1 MFNGVYNGKRA
12 LVTGNTGF
20 KGSWLS
26 IWLLNLGA
34 KVGGLS
40 DRIPTEPSNFEVSG
54 LRKKIEQYF
63 IDVRDFEAVEDV
75 VNTFQPDII
84 FHLAA
89 QALVRKSLRDPL
101 LTFQTNTQGTC
112 NILEVLRRQ
121 KTPIPAVIITSD
133 KCYRNVEWVWGY
145 RENDELGGDDSYSA
159 SKAAAELIFRS
170 YVNSYSI
177 ITATTTRAGN
187 VIGGGDWAP
196 DRIFPDCMKAWLQ
209 RKIPLIRHPNATRPW
224 QHVLEP
230 LSGYLWLGSLL
241 YSDPQ
246 KYRGQS
252 YNFGPSSSSSYTVT
266 NLLKLIKK
274 YWPDIDWKESQEKK
288 DSEGES
294 TLLSLNCEKALSQL
308 SWKALLNID
317 ETVKMTAEWYLAYNE
332 GADMFRFSNNQISD
346 YLTIARSQKIS
357 WIIDEE

>member
-1 MFNGVYNGKRA
+1 MFNGVYNGKLV

-20 KGSWLS
+20 KGSWLT
-26 IWLLNLGA
+26 IWLKRLGA
-34 KVGGLS
+34 EVVGLS
-40 DRIPTEPSNFEVSG
+40 DSVPTEPSNFEICE
-54 LRKKIEQYF
+54 LRKKIKQYF
-63 IDVRDFEAVEDV
+63 IDVRNFGKVEKV
-75 VNTFQPDII
+75 VNTLQPDII

-89 QALVRKSLRDPL
+89 QALVRKSFRNPL
-101 LTFQTNTQGTC
+101 LTIQTNTQGTC

-145 RENDELGGDDSYSA
+145 RENDELGGNDSYSA
-159 SKAAAELIFRS
+159 SKAAAELIFRC
-170 YVNSYSI
+170 YVNSYNN
-177 ITATTTRAGN
+177 ITASTTRAGN

-196 DRIFPDCMKAWLQ
+196 DRIIPDCMRAWLE
-209 RKIPLIRHPNATRPW
+209 RKNPLIRQPNATRPW

-252 YNFGPSSSSSYTVT
+252 YNFGPSSNSSYTVT
-266 NLLKLIKK
+266 NLLELIKE
-274 YWPDIDWKESQEKK
+274 YWSDIDWKGNQRKK
-288 DSEGES
+288 DFEGES

-308 SWKALLNID
+308 SWMALLDID
-317 ETVKMTAEWYLAYNE
+317 ETVRMTVEWYLAYND
-332 GADMFRFSNNQISD
+332 GTDMYRFSNNQISD
-346 YLTIARSQKIS
+346 YLNIARNQKIS
-357 WIIDEE
+357 WISDEE